1 MARNKYPEI
10 TENRILDAATKLF
23 WEKGYEQTT
32 IQDIVDALGDL
43 SKGAIY
49 HHFKSKDD
57 IVNAVCDHITA
68 EINPFDKIKNAPGW
82 NGFQKIR
89 QLFLLSLSNKKQ
101 REMFHLFPSL
111 LKNPRFLTQTVE
123 ECISMAPMLQEIIEE
138 GNADGSLSITY
149 PQQAAETILLLVN
162 VWINPIVFSVSR
174 EEFTLKLRY
183 LADFL
188 DNLGLH
194 IIDEEVWAA
203 AIDFRDSI
211 ITQ

>member
-138 GNADGSLSITY
+138 GNADGSLSIAY

-211 ITQ
+211 IPQ

>member
-10 TENRILDAATKLF
+10 TESRILDAATKLF

-32 IQDIVDALGDL
+32 IQDIVDELGDL

-123 ECISMAPMLQEIIEE
+123 ECISMAPTLQEIIEE

-174 EEFTLKLRY
+174 EEFTRKLRY
-183 LADFL
+183 LTDFL

-211 ITQ
+211 IPQ